1 MKVSAKG
8 MLEIVEHEGL
18 ALGPYKDSSGVWTY
32 GVGHTNAAGKLNPE
46 KMDKVD
52 TRTWTKERVDQEILS
67 IIELFMADLS
77 SYEARVNNSVKVTL
91 KQHQFDALVSFDFNT
106 GGIYR
111 ANLTK
116 DINSGNMSGNGFM
129 GWVKPK
135 EIIKRRIAEQN
146 LFKTGNY
153 EANGSKIPVYDAL
166 GDGRLR
172 VRTVVNSEE
181 LFSKYATRKGPGM
194 GKPINKGRPGPGI
207 LTWAIAGIGTALLT
221 LLSQFF

>member
-18 ALGPYKDSSGVWTY
+18 VLGPYKDSVGVWTY

-52 TRTWTKERVDQEILS
+52 TRTWTKERVDQEIYS
-67 IIELFMADLS
+67 ILDLFLADLS
-77 SYEARVNNSVKVTL
+77 SYEARVNNSIKVPL

-135 EIIKRRIAEQN
+135 EIIKRRTAEQN
-146 LFKTGNY
+146 LFRTGNY

-166 GDGRLR
+166 SDGRLR
-172 VRTVVNSEE
+172 VRTVINSEE
-181 LFSKYATRKGPGM
+181 LFSKYATRKGPG
-194 GKPINKGRPGPGI
+194 KTPAIKKTIPGPGI
-207 LTWAIAGIGTALLT
+207 LTWITAALGTGVLTAL
-221 LLSQFF
+221 SYFF